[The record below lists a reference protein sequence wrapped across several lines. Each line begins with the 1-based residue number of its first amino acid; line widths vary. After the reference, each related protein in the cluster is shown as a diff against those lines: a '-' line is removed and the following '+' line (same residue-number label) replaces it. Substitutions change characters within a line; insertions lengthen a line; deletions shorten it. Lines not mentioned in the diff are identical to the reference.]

1 MDKSIKTISRTAGGV
16 IALSL
21 ALGLSRGA
29 VSQWKR
35 VPAERVAGVE
45 RLTGIPREELRLDIF
60 AKTPAKIHTH
70 PMVAEIASLG
80 RSY

>member
-16 IALSL
+16 IARSL
-21 ALGLSRGA
+21 ALDQSQGA

-35 VPAERVAGVE
+35 VPAERFADVE
-45 RLTGIPREELRLDIF
+45 RLTGIPREELRPDIF

>member
-1 MDKSIKTISRTAGGV
+1 MDKSIKTISSVAGGV
-16 IALSL
+16 IARSL
-21 ALGLSRGA
+21 ALDQSRGA

-45 RLTGIPREELRLDIF
+45 RLTGLPREELRLDVF
-60 AKTPAKIHTH
+60 AKAPAQIHTH